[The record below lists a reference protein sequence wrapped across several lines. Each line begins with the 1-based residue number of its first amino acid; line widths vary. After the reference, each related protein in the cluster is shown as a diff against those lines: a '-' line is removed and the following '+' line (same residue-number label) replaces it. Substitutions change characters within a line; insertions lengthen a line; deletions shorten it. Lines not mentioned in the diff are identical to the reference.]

1 MKLLTL
7 IFIFGSILVFSGC
20 GRAVAMNMYNANVES
35 VKISGIKGQI
45 TPQVIEDVKKRRE
58 RYIRLHGSI

>member
-1 MKLLTL
+1 MKLLKVV
-7 IFIFGSILVFSGC
+7 ISIGALVLLSGC
-20 GRAVAMNMYNANVES
+20 GRNVAMNMYQPS
-35 VKISGIKGQI
+35 TDTIKISGIKGQI